1 MRTISLRF
9 TFSTKSFKVWL
20 THDLSDGG
28 VPAGRSR
35 GEAVE
40 DDGVA
45 GLEGG
50 AHEIDEDESWDADK
64 TSRNHF
70 EFTDILIIK
79 FYGMIRSR
87 MTRPSFPG

>member
-1 MRTISLRF
+1 MQREICVNVR
-9 TFSTKSFKVWL
+9 L
-20 THDLSDGG
+20 TYDLSDGG

-50 AHEIDEDESWDADK
+50 AHKIDEDESYDAEWHDE

-70 EFTDILIIK
+70 EFTYLRKK
-79 FYGMIRSR
+79 FWGMI
-87 MTRPSFPG
+87 

>member
-1 MRTISLRF
+1 MRTISLSF
-9 TFSTKSFKVWL
+9 TFSTKSFEVWL

-50 AHEIDEDESWDADK
+50 AHKIDEDESCDAEWQDESS
-64 TSRNHF
+64 SRFGKNPW
-70 EFTDILIIK
+70 
-79 FYGMIRSR
+79 G
-87 MTRPSFPG
+87 

>member
-1 MRTISLRF
+1 MRTISLSF
-9 TFSTKSFKVWL
+9 TFSTKSFEVWL

-50 AHEIDEDESWDADK
+50 ADKIDENESCDADE
-64 TSRNHF
+64 TSQNHF
-70 EFTDILIIK
+70 EFTDIRIFK
-79 FYGMIRSR
+79 F
-87 MTRPSFPG
+87 

>member
-9 TFSTKSFKVWL
+9 TFSTKSFEVWL

-45 GLEGG
+45 GLEDG
-50 AHEIDEDESWDADK
+50 AHKIDED
-64 TSRNHF
+64 
-70 EFTDILIIK
+70 
-79 FYGMIRSR
+79 
-87 MTRPSFPG
+87 

>member
-1 MRTISLRF
+1 MRTISLSF
-9 TFSTKSFKVWL
+9 TFSTKSFEVWL

-50 AHEIDEDESWDADK
+50 AHEIDENESCDADEM
-64 TSRNHF
+64 SQNHF
-70 EFTDILIIK
+70 EFTDIRTIK
-79 FYGMIRSR
+79 F
-87 MTRPSFPG
+87 